1 MTNGVLNVYPVACQ
15 GRNGLF
21 VTRAVFVVS
30 VRVEVLRSTSNERNR
45 GISLRLSTYRNDPFH
60 EKKGLSFCNFLE
72 GRGKKD
78 VVEQS
83 EDSCSFMRYIG
94 LAMCD
99 RGEAP

>member
-1 MTNGVLNVYPVACQ
+1 MT
-15 GRNGLF
+15 
-21 VTRAVFVVS
+21 
-30 VRVEVLRSTSNERNR
+30 
-45 GISLRLSTYRNDPFH
+45 LSTR
-60 EKKGLSFCNFLE
+60 KKDLSFCNFLE